1 MMKREIFKTAP
12 TVFAVGTE
20 YQIMVPV
27 NKPAVM
33 WVRVGN
39 EEFFDDSNG
48 ILRSNVSIHRICVPK
63 DVLDREK
70 QYVVCYREVFERKPY
85 FSDTSDIY
93 EISYDF
99 YPVEKDSSK
108 CYHISDA
115 HGRIETPVKAAK
127 EFEKKF
133 GKIDFLIL
141 NGDVI
146 DHSGEIEKFNNIY
159 EIAAQITNGEIPVLF
174 SRGNHDT
181 RGIYAENIAE
191 YTPCQNGNSFFTFR
205 LGNIWGIV
213 IDCGEDKVDSHP
225 EYGNTIACHAFRKR
239 ETSFI
244 ESVVKNAE
252 NEFLADGVEHRIVVC
267 HVPFTHDIGGVFNI
281 ESEIYTYWGKLLK
294 ENIKPEIM
302 ICGHLHENIILYPGD
317 EKDINGHPCP
327 IAIICASD
335 DEKFIAGG
343 VIFKKDKV
351 TVIYNDSDGLLLA
364 EENIKI

>member
-1 MMKREIFKTAP
+1 MEHKFFKTAP
-12 TVFAVGTE
+12 AVFAVGNE

-27 NKPAVM
+27 KISTVM
-33 WVRVGN
+33 WVKVGN
-39 EEFFDDSNG
+39 EEYHDDSNG
-48 ILRSNVSIHRICVPK
+48 ILRSSVSIHRMSVPM
-63 DVLDREK
+63 DELNREK
-70 QYVVCYREVFERKPY
+70 KYTVCYREVFERKPY
-85 FSDTSDIY
+85 YSETSEVFEEEY
-93 EISYDF
+93 SF
-99 YPVEKDSSK
+99 RPVECKNPI

-146 DHSGEIEKFNNIY
+146 DHSGEIEKFDNIY
-159 EIAAQITNGEIPVLF
+159 EIASQITNGEIPVLF

-213 IDCGEDKVDSHP
+213 IDCGEDKVDTSC

-239 ETSFI
+239 ETAFI
-244 ESVVKNAE
+244 ESVIKNAE
-252 NEFLADGVEHRIVVC
+252 NEYLADGVEHRIVVG
-267 HVPFTHDIGGVFNI
+267 HVPFTREMGDIFTI
-281 ESEIYTYWGKLLK
+281 EREIYTYWSNLLR
-294 ENIKPEIM
+294 ENIKPEVM
-302 ICGHLHENIILYPGD
+302 ICGHLHENTILYPGE

-327 IAIICASD
+327 IAVICKPED
-335 DEKFIAGG
+335 DKFTAGG
-343 VIFKKDKV
+343 VIFKKDI
-351 TVIYNDSDGLLLA
+351 VIVVHNDSDGKFLA